1 MTFPQF
7 QLPISLQNSVAKGL
21 FLACHPFLSTEVQK
35 TESTRIKVAF
45 SGSHLDCYHNIN
57 SVLCLSIK
65 RLEMQRW
72 ILWILWI
79 SWILWILWW
88 WFKWSFTFVRR
99 CELWICEFFFSN
111 MRAKCQNIP
120 WWVWF
125 LQNLGSH
132 WNNRHWWCRVDE
144 NLPGPG
150 KYQCGSISS
159 SICSSWSLEGV
170 VSVEN
175 VGQGFTL
182 PMSVYTVVPT
192 GVSSYTCKHN
202 HLTLYQY
209 KKKHMC
215 FKMQRTMHGWML
227 CD

>member
-1 MTFPQF
+1 MK
-7 QLPISLQNSVAKGL
+7 LHICKA
-21 FLACHPFLSTEVQK
+21 
-35 TESTRIKVAF
+35 
-45 SGSHLDCYHNIN
+45 
-57 SVLCLSIK
+57 
-65 RLEMQRW
+65 
-72 ILWILWI
+72 LWILN
-79 SWILWILWW
+79 LWI
-88 WFKWSFTFVRR
+88 
-99 CELWICEFFFSN
+99 FFSN

-144 NLPGPG
+144 NLLGPE

-170 VSVEN
+170 VSVES

-209 KKKHMC
+209 EKETHVFWDATYNAWLDAIWLRSTCRSRKSPDVGPPLI
-215 FKMQRTMHGWML
+215 RTGGRFLVPPPDNDGHHLDDYREKGVIVITVVVMIMRTVMMWW
-227 CD
+227 CCCWCS